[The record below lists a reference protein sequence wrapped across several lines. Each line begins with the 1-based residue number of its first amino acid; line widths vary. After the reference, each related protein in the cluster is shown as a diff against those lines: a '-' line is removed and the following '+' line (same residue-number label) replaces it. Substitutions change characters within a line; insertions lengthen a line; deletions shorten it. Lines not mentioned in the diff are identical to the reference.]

1 IRRNNNLAVA
11 LEEHT
16 IRTLRLVDQS
26 LLFLKLEYEAKG
38 AKMRAPLLAT
48 IGQADP
54 STYTFL
60 AVVDARGDIVVS
72 MPKAG
77 PTNLGDRDYFDHH
90 RRTAGAA
97 LHIAQ
102 PRLGRVTGRTT
113 IQVSRRVDRADGS
126 FGGVVVAGI
135 NPEYFAKFYNDVE
148 HGEGAL
154 LQLVA
159 LSGVVLARTTASG
172 AITGQDMR
180 DSTLLKRAQTSESGS
195 FLSVGR
201 LDGVVRYQSYR
212 VLREFGLV
220 VAVGQSE
227 REVLADSRER
237 LRMYLIGSSA
247 ATLFVILF
255 GAGLIRAMRRQKRA
269 TDAAL
274 AGEALF
280 RATFEQAAIGI
291 AHCSPDGR
299 FLRANGRYCDMLGY
313 SEAELRQ
320 RGFQDVLHPA
330 DLSVAE
336 SLRECLIARQ
346 ASTPSFEHRE
356 LRKDGQV
363 LYTSVSVAMVRDA
376 AGRPDYFV
384 AMVQDE
390 IG

>member
-1 IRRNNNLAVA
+1 MTRLRCGILQRSWVQRATTTRPGICRRCATCSQSALPVLQLNREGVMKAKLDFSKSCAAIALACFAVIVAIWGVTYERITFERADDIDEAIRRNNNLAVA

-102 PRLGRVTGRTT
+102 PRPGRVTGRTT

-154 LQLVA
+154 VQLVA
-159 LSGVVLARTTASG
+159 LSGVVLART
-172 AITGQDMR
+172 
-180 DSTLLKRAQTSESGS
+180 
-195 FLSVGR
+195 
-201 LDGVVRYQSYR
+201 
-212 VLREFGLV
+212 
-220 VAVGQSE
+220 
-227 REVLADSRER
+227 
-237 LRMYLIGSSA
+237 
-247 ATLFVILF
+247 
-255 GAGLIRAMRRQKRA
+255 
-269 TDAAL
+269 
-274 AGEALF
+274 
-280 RATFEQAAIGI
+280 
-291 AHCSPDGR
+291 
-299 FLRANGRYCDMLGY
+299 
-313 SEAELRQ
+313 
-320 RGFQDVLHPA
+320 
-330 DLSVAE
+330 
-336 SLRECLIARQ
+336 
-346 ASTPSFEHRE
+346 
-356 LRKDGQV
+356 
-363 LYTSVSVAMVRDA
+363 
-376 AGRPDYFV
+376 
-384 AMVQDE
+384 
-390 IG
+390 